1 MNVLKPLMLV
11 SVFLLFSS
19 FVNDSVM
26 IDLKIAHTHAHVHRD
41 ASIQPY
47 VQAYLSDKTV
57 EVRFLQKIG
66 NVQVQVVS
74 SCGDVV
80 WNQTCDTSDMDSFF
94 IEVSPEKIGEDT
106 SYIITIT
113 ASEEILEGEFHL

>member
-19 FVNDSVM
+19 LVNSGSSIKLDRVVIS
-26 IDLKIAHTHAHVHRD
+26 KHRD
-41 ASIQPY
+41 ASVQPY